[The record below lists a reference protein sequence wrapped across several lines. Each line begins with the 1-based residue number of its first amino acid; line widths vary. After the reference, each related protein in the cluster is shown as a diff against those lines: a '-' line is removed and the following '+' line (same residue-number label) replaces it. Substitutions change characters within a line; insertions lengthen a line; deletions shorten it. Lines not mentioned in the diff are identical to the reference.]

1 MNYCKQTAF
10 LILLM
15 LVLLLPLASA
25 EGARAFITVDGC
37 VPLEIREGS
46 AVTAEELIFPKS
58 GNDINPQFGDQIS
71 PSLTNGDTVV
81 DGDVSGL
88 RMLLLLEDAD
98 GNKYLQAAVWDAD
111 SATYAITRS
120 SNLPENAYLDT
131 YHEGDAIFL
140 SVGYDTPGFAESG
153 DLDDLA
159 WLYITAEWTDA
170 DVWVVTRVTDGSSF
184 FAYYDGE
191 QYVVRDDWDEVVLQT
206 ISRDATLDT
215 FDFVNPFA
223 AEIGWMK

>member
-1 MNYCKQTAF
+1 MNHCKQTVF

-25 EGARAFITVDGC
+25 EGARAFITVDDC

-46 AVTAEELIFPKS
+46 AVTAEEIIVPKS
-58 GNDINPQFGDQIS
+58 GNTINPQFGDQIS

-81 DGDVSGL
+81 QGDISSL
-88 RMLLLLEDAD
+88 RVLLLLADAD

-140 SVGYDTPGFAESG
+140 SVGYDTPGFA
-153 DLDDLA
+153 
-159 WLYITAEWTDA
+159 
-170 DVWVVTRVTDGSSF
+170 
-184 FAYYDGE
+184 
-191 QYVVRDDWDEVVLQT
+191 
-206 ISRDATLDT
+206 
-215 FDFVNPFA
+215 
-223 AEIGWMK
+223 